1 MLLGN
6 RSHAAQDS
14 DFVLGLF
21 GRLVRDRHYGPPV
34 PVQSVRGQ
42 GAVRL
47 STHARNIGR
56 KAGIAGPMR
65 SYVATPGS
73 AREPTGSRTSARSD
87 ARCFS
92 STPCRFAEAARA
104 ATCSAG
110 MSCVRLP
117 SVLMHARSCISI
129 VFLFRRRLERYASR
143 VAGPANCERR
153 TGSSLSAT
161 STGL

>member
-1 MLLGN
+1 MKI
-6 RSHAAQDS
+6 AKIE
-14 DFVLGLF
+14 VM
-21 GRLVRDRHYGPPV
+21 RLTVPPEIT
-34 PVQSVRGQ
+34 Q
-42 GAVRL
+42 
-47 STHARNIGR
+47 
-56 KAGIAGPMR
+56 
-65 SYVATPGS
+65 
-73 AREPTGSRTSARSD
+73 
-87 ARCFS
+87 
-92 STPCRFAEAARA
+92 RFAEAARA